1 MVYTKIKAVYT
12 LYFRVVYT
20 AFLFGVSV
28 MSVRSPAVSFR
39 FTPQDISNLNAIAI
53 YYQNRDKFAIGHFQ
67 VSRTEILRR
76 LMELELIRIEE
87 ETRKIEAKLKGDQVE
102 YMATTVDVVQ
112 LGGKETAKDRKTRL
126 QRERRARQRKS
137 K

>member
-1 MVYTKIKAVYT
+1 
-12 LYFRVVYT
+12 
-20 AFLFGVSV
+20 